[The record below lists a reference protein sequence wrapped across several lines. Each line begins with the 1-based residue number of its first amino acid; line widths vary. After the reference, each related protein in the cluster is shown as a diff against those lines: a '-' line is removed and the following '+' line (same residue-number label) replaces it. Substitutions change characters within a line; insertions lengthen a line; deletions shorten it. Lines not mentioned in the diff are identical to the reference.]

1 MTATYNDP
9 HEHKPGSET
18 GSPSLLLAM
27 ILTLAYAAV
36 EAVAGEWSGSLAL
49 LGDPG
54 HTFTD
59 AVALLIALLATRM
72 ARLPPSPRN
81 SFGMARARLVAS
93 LVANFSLAR

>member
-1 MTATYNDP
+1 MTTTYNDP

-18 GSPSLLLAM
+18 GSLSLLLAM

-54 HTFTD
+54 HTLTD

-72 ARLPPSPRN
+72 TRLPPSPRN

-93 LVANFSLAR
+93 PVANFSLAG